1 MVPQFGGQCHHLTSL
16 RQAQPD
22 LLVDLSSEVRFG
34 IFAAS
39 PFQDSNHSLNRH
51 SKVYS
56 SLTSYDRS
64 TTTGLMPASEKSD
77 RPLFFIALFA
87 EPEPK
92 PLIKELVAALYE
104 VSPDKALNSLETME
118 KLNALSPKVKDFP
131 LD

>member
-56 SLTSYDRS
+56 NLTSDDRS
-64 TTTGLMPASEKSD
+64 TTTGLIPSSEKSD
-77 RPLFFIALFA
+77 RPLFFIALFV
-87 EPEPK
+87 ETEPK
-92 PLIKELVAALYE
+92 QLIKELAALYKF
-104 VSPDKALNSLETME
+104 SPDKALKSLETME